1 MPADSS
7 HHSHDSYDVL
17 VVGAGPAGLSAAV
30 AAAGCGRRV
39 GVVDGGTRI
48 GGQYWRHSPTAE
60 PGDRAFGRLASAFRD
75 HVTAGRIDHLAQRQ
89 VWTVS
94 KPGDDFAAHTAQ
106 GDLTAPALVLAPG
119 AYDRQI
125 PFPGWDLPGVYT
137 AGAAQ
142 ALLKEHGVLVG
153 RWVAV
158 AGTGPFLLPVATA
171 LAQHGATV
179 VGVFEANRPT
189 GWLRANGL
197 GAIARHPS
205 ALGEAASYGAT
216 LARHRVPMRLGWTI
230 VAAHG
235 EQAVSAV
242 TVRGQRGAERRI
254 DVDALAVGWGFTPQ
268 LELPLALG
276 CKAKADVDGSLVVE
290 VDGQQESSVPGVFV
304 AGEATGVGG
313 SELAACEGELAGLA
327 AAGAPSAPGRLVRR
341 RSALRRFAAAMHR
354 AYPVPADW
362 TGRLPDDTLVCRCE
376 EVSAAQLRAA
386 VDLGAETARTAKLL
400 SRVGMGWCQGRV
412 CGYAAACLTSAWT
425 GTPYDPAGLAERP
438 IATPLTL
445 GELAEPPS
453 TGDD

>member
-1 MPADSS
+1 MPADDS
-7 HHSHDSYDVL
+7 HDVL

-30 AAAGCGRRV
+30 AAAGCGRHV

-48 GGQYWRHSPTAE
+48 GGQYWRHSPGAE
-60 PGDRAFGRLASAFRD
+60 PGDRGFRRLAEAFRD
-75 HVTAGRIDHLAQRQ
+75 HVAAGRIEHLPQRQ

-94 KPGDDFAAHTAQ
+94 KPGAAFVVHTAQ

-137 AGAAQ
+137 AGGAQ
-142 ALLKEHGVLVG
+142 ALLKEHGVPAG
-153 RWVAV
+153 RRVAV

-171 LAQHGATV
+171 LARHGVTV

-189 GWLRANGL
+189 GWLRPG
-197 GAIARHPS
+197 GPRAIARHPG
-205 ALGEAASYGAT
+205 ALADAASYGAT
-216 LARHRVPMRLGWTI
+216 LARHRVPIRLGRTI

-242 TVRGQRGAERRI
+242 TVRGRGGAEHRF
-254 DVDALAVGWGFTPQ
+254 DVDAVAVGWGFTPQ

-276 CKAKADVDGSLVVE
+276 CGTRLDVDGSLVVE
-290 VDGQQESSVPGVFV
+290 VDDQQQSSVPGVFV

-327 AAGAPSAPGRLVRR
+327 AGGAPSAAPSGLVRR

-354 AYPVPADW
+354 AYPVPAGW
-362 TGRLPDDTLVCRCE
+362 TERLPDDTLVCRCE
-376 EVSAAQLRAA
+376 EVTAGRLRTA
-386 VDLGAETARTAKLL
+386 VELGAETARTAKLL

-412 CGYAAACLTSAWT
+412 CGYATACLTAAWT
-425 GTPYDPAGLAERP
+425 GTPYDPSGLAERP

-445 GELAEPPS
+445 GDLAE
-453 TGDD
+453 GE